1 MAAKTREG
9 YTRRIGV
16 LVPPGNVAVEN
27 EFPYFLP
34 DGVGCSFSRLYRKSR
49 EVTVEGHREMLRSTE
64 AAALSVA
71 QSDPGI
77 ILFACTSASF
87 MDGVGADEALSKR
100 ITDATGIQAIATAT
114 AVAQALRAVNA
125 RKVFMVTPYR
135 DDMNTLERT
144 FYSDAGFEIVDLQ
157 AIPCR
162 TTTEIREVPSRQAA
176 ELVSAHGDTLAH
188 CDSIFISCTNLH
200 TLDQIAEVE
209 KATGL
214 PVVTSNQATLWAG
227 LRGIG
232 ASGRGLGAGRL
243 LEELDES
250 EPAQAAE

>member
-1 MAAKTREG
+1 MGNRTREG

-16 LVPPGNVAVEN
+16 LVPPANVAVEN

-49 EVTVEGHREMLRSTE
+49 EVTVEGHREMLQSTE
-64 AAALSVA
+64 ASALSVA
-71 QSDPGI
+71 QSDPGV

-87 MDGVGADEALSKR
+87 MDGLGADEALAAR
-100 ITDATGIQAIATAT
+100 ITKATGIPAIATAT
-114 AVAQALRAVNA
+114 CVSMALKAVGA

-135 DDMNTLERT
+135 DDLNKLERE
-144 FYSDAGFEIVDLQ
+144 FYTAAGFDIVDLQ
-157 AIPCR
+157 AMSCR
-162 TTTEIREVPSRQAA
+162 TTTEIRELPSRRAA
-176 ELVSAHGDTLAH
+176 DLIATHKATLAG

-200 TLDQIAEVE
+200 TMDRIAEIE
-209 KATGL
+209 QATGL

-227 LRGIG
+227 LRAVG

-243 LEELDES
+243 LESLGAAA
-250 EPAQAAE
+250 AQAAE